1 MSSNDAAHA
10 YVQEHIDAA
19 GHPGWKWTDDDIAA
33 AFMAGDA
40 WRIRA
45 FMDVLDR
52 WEDHAIRGMANGA
65 TAYHQGKVSLITD
78 LRDWMR
84 EDGRDVR
91 MRPSSDEL
99 LPNLATTEQWRRLV
113 ASGLPPV
120 TYSLAVLWNIVHGMD
135 CIYEFDNTM
144 AADELIEELVSII
157 ELEACA
163 KKQKTE
169 S

>member
-1 MSSNDAAHA
+1 MEKNTSG
-10 YVQEHIDAA
+10 V
-19 GHPGWKWTDDDIAA
+19 
-33 AFMAGDA
+33 
-40 WRIRA
+40 
-45 FMDVLDR
+45 
-52 WEDHAIRGMANGA
+52 
-65 TAYHQGKVSLITD
+65 KVSD
-78 LRDWMR
+78 D
-84 EDGRDVR
+84 
-91 MRPSSDEL
+91 L

>member
-1 MSSNDAAHA
+1 MDMDFVKEVDCFIYGGYSDWVRRDETGC
-10 YVQEHIDAA
+10 YVRLEDTWIPVEDWKKKHKF
-19 GHPGWKWTDDDIAA
+19 PGARDLTYLARY
-33 AFMAGDA
+33 FYNLGQMG
-40 WRIRA
+40 
-45 FMDVLDR
+45 
-52 WEDHAIRGMANGA
+52 
-65 TAYHQGKVSLITD
+65 QGRK
-78 LRDWMR
+78 MR
-84 EDGRDVR
+84 
-91 MRPSSDEL
+91 MLPSSDEL

-113 ASGLPPV
+113 ASGLPSV

>member
-1 MSSNDAAHA
+1 MNTII
-10 YVQEHIDAA
+10 E
-19 GHPGWKWTDDDIAA
+19 K
-33 AFMAGDA
+33 
-40 WRIRA
+40 IRA
-45 FMDVLDR
+45 EVLR
-52 WEDHAIRGMANGA
+52 LIRETDGPGSQ
-65 TAYHQGKVSLITD
+65 YGFGKMSACNRILNFLDTIQEQPVCEGL
-78 LRDWMR
+78 
-84 EDGRDVR
+84 EEEFKK
-91 MRPSSDEL
+91 SSDEL

-113 ASGLPPV
+113 ASGLPPA